1 MAAEQASIVDTF
13 GEDCDIQTQ
22 DGTVKLST
30 FTGKY
35 VALYFSARWCPP
47 CQGFTPV
54 LSEFYQKAKAA
65 GKDWEVIFCSSDRDQ
80 SAFDGYF
87 GKMPWSA
94 LPFEQRRL
102 KAKLSEK
109 FGVRGIP
116 ALILLDQSG
125 QLYNENGRGVVSKSM
140 DDFPW
145 YPPTLEQTFTDDLV
159 VVDKNGNEST
169 FGDTKGKYVGV
180 YVSAHWCGPCR
191 NFTPVLTQ
199 AYQKAQAEGKDFEV
213 IFSSWD
219 KTPAQFDE
227 YLNEMPWKAIPY
239 SNEKTRDDVSEVFS
253 VRGIPSLTILDNT
266 GAQVQ
271 VFREGATGAVRG
283 DTDLVDFPWA
293 KKPVNDLSVDTD
305 GIDEKPAI
313 VLMQE
318 TTAEDQQNSATA
330 FLNVIGQEQL
340 DLGKERKFYC
350 FTGSKSCDILNRVRQ
365 LTGVK
370 GQKMIM
376 LDLQDNGA
384 YYETDLPSSLEDI
397 QNFIEGYTSK
407 SLNKKQCRR

>member
-35 VALYFSARWCPP
+35 VALYFSAHWCPP

-109 FGVRGIP
+109 FGVLGIP

-340 DLGKERKFYC
+340 DLGTERKFYC

>member
-340 DLGKERKFYC
+340 DLGTERKFYC